1 MACQCRKI
9 TTFVGLA
16 VVVAFIAI
24 ALQQPSLEQFPDVG
38 KTTHQI
44 ITSRGFEHE
53 VHFIHTSDGYILQ
66 TTRIINPTVKDR
78 SKLKP
83 VLLQHGFQCQ
93 SSHWLI
99 AADGK
104 LQSNGRYV
112 EPVTANDAKA
122 VGNSL
127 GFVLAS
133 QGYDVWLSDYRGN
146 IHSRNHTTLSPES
159 DEFWKFSIDDM
170 IVNDLPAQIE
180 YIKKATKKKTISYI
194 GHSQGNYMML
204 ALLSLRPEYSN
215 TIKPFIALS
224 PVSFFTK
231 FEAPLVYFKYFK
243 RQLLW
248 AFPRD
253 YGTNLF
259 NQLRLTQLCANR
271 LLQKNVCYYVYWFF
285 FGTPR
290 AQVDYERL
298 PVYVNHFM
306 AGSSTRNYVQ
316 LLQQESIP
324 TKYSYDD
331 EEPGRN
337 LREYKADFPSIYKL
351 GNINSTDIA
360 LVYTKR
366 DWYNHIADVH
376 LLKESLNVKLLDD
389 YQVPDQTWNHMELL
403 WGKDVGKLVN
413 ERVLKLLAKY

>member
-66 TTRIINPTVKDR
+66 TTRIINPT
-78 SKLKP
+78 
-83 VLLQHGFQCQ
+83 
-93 SSHWLI
+93 
-99 AADGK
+99 
-104 LQSNGRYV
+104 
-112 EPVTANDAKA
+112 
-122 VGNSL
+122 
-127 GFVLAS
+127 
-133 QGYDVWLSDYRGN
+133 
-146 IHSRNHTTLSPES
+146 
-159 DEFWKFSIDDM
+159 
-170 IVNDLPAQIE
+170 
-180 YIKKATKKKTISYI
+180 
-194 GHSQGNYMML
+194 
-204 ALLSLRPEYSN
+204 
-215 TIKPFIALS
+215 
-224 PVSFFTK
+224 
-231 FEAPLVYFKYFK
+231 
-243 RQLLW
+243 
-248 AFPRD
+248 
-253 YGTNLF
+253 
-259 NQLRLTQLCANR
+259 
-271 LLQKNVCYYVYWFF
+271 
-285 FGTPR
+285 
-290 AQVDYERL
+290 VDYERL

-403 WGKDVGKLVN
+403 WGKNVGKLVN